1 MPVTRLL
8 LDEEGEELALAQGW
22 DTAIPL
28 SFTRLE
34 GEGTTV
40 TVFPC
45 VSAVGEAFLSRY
57 ADDPTAD
64 EALAFI
70 FAELGPR
77 LREWGY
83 ADDRFRDR
91 WGYVLRRSPASTCSI
106 PRGISAVRLTE
117 ADEEKNRTTYDIAAT
132 CAFGCLSYGVRVPGA
147 GVVSL
152 AATHEPFDSA
162 APPARI
168 EVGVET
174 APAYRRRGY
183 AAASLDAL
191 ATALCACGTTVE
203 YRCQRYNRAS
213 RRTALQAGFR
223 QVGVYY
229 YYVGRRILSYGI

>member
-1 MPVTRLL
+1 MPVTRLI
-8 LDEEGEELALAQGW
+8 LDEEGEKLALVQGW

-28 SFTRLE
+28 SFTRIK

-64 EALAFI
+64 EALAFV

-91 WGYVLRRSPASTCSI
+91 WGYILHRAPSGACVASREISPVC
-106 PRGISAVRLTE
+106 LTE

-132 CAFGCLSYGVRVPGA
+132 CAFGCLAYGIRVPGV

-174 APAYRRRGY
+174 APTYRRRGY

-191 ATALCACGTTVE
+191 ATALGACGTTVE

-213 RRTALQAGFR
+213 RRTALHAGFR
-223 QVGVYY
+223 QAGVYY
-229 YYVGRRILSYGI
+229 YYVGRRIL